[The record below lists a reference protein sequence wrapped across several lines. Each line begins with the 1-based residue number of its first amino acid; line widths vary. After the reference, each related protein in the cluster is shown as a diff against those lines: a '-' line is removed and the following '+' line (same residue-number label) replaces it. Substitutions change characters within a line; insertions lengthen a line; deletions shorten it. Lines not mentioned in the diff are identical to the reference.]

1 VDQLS
6 DPAAWLPTDAWAD
19 EGPRDVIPDSWE
31 IAVGWYDSGQSPG
44 DVMSFPSGKVINGAN
59 PDFTTIRLPNGE
71 PIDEEACMVASTA
84 ETQVLADVLDEVS
97 HMQDFAWY
105 VLSEDLTREYAITA
119 FAVVPGEEP
128 CAAPHFAP
136 QNPAET
142 PEPSP
147 PPNETCDILAAAG
160 LESILGSAV
169 DVRPGAP
176 ITVLDSATP
185 TCTVATRIEDGI
197 TRRVVAAIASAI
209 AQP

>member
-1 VDQLS
+1 
-6 DPAAWLPTDAWAD
+6 
-19 EGPRDVIPDSWE
+19 
-31 IAVGWYDSGQSPG
+31 
-44 DVMSFPSGKVINGAN
+44 
-59 PDFTTIRLPNGE
+59 
-71 PIDEEACMVASTA
+71 
-84 ETQVLADVLDEVS
+84 
-97 HMQDFAWY
+97 MQDFAWY
-105 VLSEDLTREYAITA
+105 VFSEDLTREYAITA

-160 LESILGSAV
+160 LESILGSPV

-197 TRRVVAAIASAI
+197 TRRVVAAIVPRVLSADEAAIVAPGLLGAETASEAIDDGGARLWLSPCWSLDCPPSLVAWSGGQLFMLTFDRDVIQGTSYISVDEARALASAI
-209 AQP
+209 ATALSPS